1 MRYTF
6 AECRLDT
13 ASRELTVKGKAVRI
27 SPKAFELLRVLIAA
41 RPRVVPKRE
50 LMDAL
55 WPDAFVVDANLPV
68 IVGELRSALG
78 DRSSE
83 TSAIKTHHGIGYSF
97 VADARE
103 KKSGPDSVGTAA
115 VRWVLRVDRR
125 RIALSQGLNT
135 VGRDENCDAYLNDA
149 SVSRNH
155 ARLTVRGDSVTV
167 EDLGSKN
174 GSRVNGE
181 AIASSRRLTDGDE
194 IEFGTVKTRL
204 VATATNSPSTLTM

>member
-6 AECRLDT
+6 ADCRLDT
-13 ASRELTVKGKAVRI
+13 ASRELTVKSKPVHL
-27 SPKAFELLRVLIAA
+27 SPKAFELLRLLIAE
-41 RPRVVPKRE
+41 RPRVVPKSE
-50 LMDAL
+50 LMNAL
-55 WPDAFVVDANLPV
+55 WPDTFVVDANLPV

-97 VADARE
+97 VAEVRE
-103 KKSGPDSVGTAA
+103 KRPAAGGVGPAG
-115 VRWVLRVDRR
+115 VRWVLRLDAR
-125 RIALSQGLNT
+125 RIALGQGLNK

-155 ARLTVRGDSVTV
+155 ARLTVHGDSVTV

-174 GSRVNGE
+174 GTKVNAE
-181 AIASSRRLTDGDE
+181 RITSSRRVTDGDE

-204 VATATNSPSTLTM
+204 VAKRTASPSTLTM